1 MAENCCQPR
10 RRGSISLEDERA
22 DVRGERDGSPVE
34 VAELRASRE
43 RLALAIDAE
52 RRSIE
57 RALHDGV
64 QQQLVG
70 LAADIELAAAVM
82 DTDPVAA
89 KKLLSDVRRDT
100 RQLLEEARALAH
112 RIYPPLLEAGGLIA
126 ALRTA
131 AATANVHVQIDVAVD
146 EASPSEIAG
155 AVYFSCV
162 DVLQRVGRG
171 SRVAIAVRDEEG
183 AVTFEIVAD
192 GEVDLGRLPLR
203 DRVEAMGG
211 QVTIRS
217 GSGDRTRVAGSLP
230 LPR

>member
-1 MAENCCQPR
+1 V
-10 RRGSISLEDERA
+10 EDDRV
-22 DVRGERDGSPVE
+22 DVLGERDGSPVE

-70 LAADIELAAAVM
+70 LAADLELAAAAM
-82 DTDPVAA
+82 DSDPSAA
-89 KKLLSDVRRDT
+89 KKLLSDVRRDA
-100 RQLLEEARALAH
+100 RRLLEETRALAH

-126 ALRTA
+126 ALRAA
-131 AATANVHVQIDVAVD
+131 AATANVAVQIDVA
-146 EASPSEIAG
+146 AGAAYPPEIAG

-162 DVLQRVGRG
+162 DVLEGAGRG
-171 SRVAIAVRDEEG
+171 ARVAIAVRDEER
-183 AVTFEIVAD
+183 AVAFEIVAD
-192 GEVDLGRLPLR
+192 GEVDLDRPPLC